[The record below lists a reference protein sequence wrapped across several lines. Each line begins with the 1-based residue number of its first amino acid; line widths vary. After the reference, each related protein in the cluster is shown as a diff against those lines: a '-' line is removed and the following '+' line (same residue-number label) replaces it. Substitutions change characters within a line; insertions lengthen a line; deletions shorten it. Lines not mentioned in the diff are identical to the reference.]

1 MAIDAATAVAR
12 AQELLDKAY
21 AAQKQYAQFV
31 QDRVDRIIANMAKIG
46 YENAERLARMAV
58 DETKIGK
65 YEDKI
70 VKNRFASKNFY
81 DSIKDMK
88 TAGIIARDPE
98 KKVIEIAAPM
108 GVVTAIIPTTN
119 PTSTVIFKCMAS
131 LKSRNAV
138 VISPHP
144 RAIKCCMETAR
155 LMEEAAV
162 AAGAP
167 AGLIQCLDIAS
178 MDAAN
183 ELMHND
189 KVAVILATGGT
200 GLVKA
205 AYSSGKPAY
214 GVGPGNV
221 PAYIERSADISM
233 ALDKILASKTFDNG
247 TICASEQSIIVEKVI
262 YDQAKALLQ
271 QKGGYFVTG
280 EDAKK
285 LAAAVIKPGGGMNAD
300 VVGKAPQVIADLAG
314 ISMPEGTRVLVVEQD
329 KVGADAPLSAEK
341 LCPVLAFYTV
351 ENWEEACELCME
363 LLEFGGLGH
372 SLSIHSN
379 NDMVVE
385 QFGLLKPVS
394 RILVNSPSAQG
405 GIGYTTGLAPS
416 LTLGCGTFGGN
427 IASENITPLHLM
439 NKKRIAYYNAPADFE
454 LPVVAPVKQTGYS
467 RADIVAAVEKALR
480 NLRG

>member
-1 MAIDAATAVAR
+1 MAVDAAVAIAR

-21 AAQKQYAQFV
+21 AAQKQYANFD
-31 QDRVDRIIANMAKIG
+31 QDRVDRIIANMAKVG

-88 TAGIIARDPE
+88 TAGIIARDPD

-144 RAIKCCMETAR
+144 RAIACCMETAR

-167 AGLIQCLDIAS
+167 AGLIQCLDMAS

-221 PAYIERSADISM
+221 PAYIERSADISL

-262 YDQAKALLQ
+262 YDQAKALLKE
-271 QKGGYFVTG
+271 KGGYFVTG

-285 LAAAVIKPGGGMNAD
+285 LSATVIKPNGGVNAD

-314 ISMPEGTRVLVVEQD
+314 ISMPEGTRVFVVELD
-329 KVGADAPLSAEK
+329 KVGTDTPLSAEK

-351 ENWEEACELCME
+351 ENWVEACELCME

-379 NDMVVE
+379 NDEIIE

-394 RILVNSPSAQG
+394 RILVNSPSSQG
-405 GIGYTTGLAPS
+405 GIGYTTGLNPS

-439 NKKRIAYYNAPADFE
+439 NKKRIAYYNAPADFV
-454 LPVVAPVKQTGYS
+454 LPTVSPVRQTGYS
-467 RADIVAAVEKALR
+467 HEDIVAAVERALK
-480 NLRG
+480 NL

>member
-1 MAIDAATAVAR
+1 MLELLFSDSAGGSLKMAAGMGKILWHSVSIGVIPDDPEMLQRVLQEEQAQWEHAVSMNIR
-12 AQELLDKAY
+12 AQDVYVLHFGLSVGDICEQYPD
-21 AAQKQYAQFV
+21 QK
-31 QDRVDRIIANMAKIG
+31 
-46 YENAERLARMAV
+46 RL
-58 DETKIGK
+58 ETIQKL
-65 YEDKI
+65 
-70 VKNRFASKNFY
+70 FSFY
-81 DSIKDMK
+81 PQ
-88 TAGIIARDPE
+88 G
-98 KKVIEIAAPM
+98 
-108 GVVTAIIPTTN
+108 N
-119 PTSTVIFKCMAS
+119 
-131 LKSRNAV
+131 
-138 VISPHP
+138 
-144 RAIKCCMETAR
+144 
-155 LMEEAAV
+155 
-162 AAGAP
+162 
-167 AGLIQCLDIAS
+167 
-178 MDAAN
+178 DAAN

-221 PAYIERSADISM
+221 PAYIERSADISL

-262 YDQAKALLQ
+262 YDQAKALLKE
-271 QKGGYFVTG
+271 KGGYFVTG

-285 LAAAVIKPGGGMNAD
+285 LSATVIKPNGGVNAD

-314 ISMPEGTRVLVVEQD
+314 ISMPEGTRVFVVELD
-329 KVGADAPLSAEK
+329 KVGTDTPLSAEK

-351 ENWEEACELCME
+351 ENWVEACELCME

-379 NDMVVE
+379 NDEIIE

-394 RILVNSPSAQG
+394 RILVNSPSSQG
-405 GIGYTTGLAPS
+405 GIGYTTGLNPS

-439 NKKRIAYYNAPADFE
+439 NKKRIAYYNAPADFV
-454 LPVVAPVKQTGYS
+454 LPTVSPVRQTGYS
-467 RADIVAAVEKALR
+467 HEDIVAAVERALK
-480 NLRG
+480 NL